1 MILFPTYQLVCI
13 AIGNILAIKYCYQET
28 LLNNILHYH
37 CNNMVGW
44 IISSDVGDYNNIHL
58 I

>member
-13 AIGNILAIKYCYQET
+13 AVGNILAIKYCYQET
-28 LLNNILHYH
+28 LLNNIFHH
-37 CNNMVGW
+37 HSNIIVGW
-44 IISSDVGDYNNIHL
+44 IISSDVGDYININL